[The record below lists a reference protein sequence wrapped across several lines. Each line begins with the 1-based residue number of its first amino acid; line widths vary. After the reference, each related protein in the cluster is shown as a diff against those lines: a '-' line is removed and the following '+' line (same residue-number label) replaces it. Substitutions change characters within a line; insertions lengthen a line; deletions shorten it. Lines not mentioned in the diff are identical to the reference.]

1 MNIVYVVEYSSEE
14 WGMHHE
20 WHEKVFT
27 TRTESDNFALQ
38 MLGCGYAVRMYIKE

>member
-20 WHEKVFT
+20 WQDEEFT
-27 TRTESDNFALQ
+27 SQVDADNFALK
-38 MLGCGYAVRMYIKE
+38 MLGVGNAVRMYIKE